1 MPLQIFEPSYRPA
14 DCTYLV
20 QYIAQF
26 QLAEGNVSFSGFKAI
41 RAIAV
46 KIAVQNRVQSC
57 LLEPNLYIPSTFNTY
72 FILWQPQW
80 NLSGVE
86 YEIMVE
92 IMSYFFHFQASF

>member
-57 LLEPNLYIPSTFNTY
+57 LLEPNLYSSTLNNC
-72 FILWQPQW
+72 FIFWQPQW
-80 NLSGVE
+80 NLAGVE
-86 YEIMVE
+86 HEIMVE